1 MFQNSNHT
9 HSYNLRGSN
18 SSLFLPRPNTEY
30 GRKCFRYSGVK
41 IWNSIP
47 EQVRNSE
54 SLNSFNRNI
63 SSVSLTNQLFDYCTI
78 CFVICILYSQF
89 LILLAILYFI
99 YFCNINYLRPTW
111 KAASVESAMQ
121 RSQVKFYLILSYR
134 ISPCVVTSKSAQK
147 VPNKK
152 NFH

>member
-1 MFQNSNHT
+1 MSFISPYYRSKRLTLIGLKDYRAIVKNLTQIEASGLFQFLKFIEISHLVCKGVTFMFKVVNNLAPLRISSMFQNSNHI

-41 IWNSIP
+41 IWNSIS

-63 SSVSLTNQLFDYCTI
+63 SSVSLTN
-78 CFVICILYSQF
+78 
-89 LILLAILYFI
+89 
-99 YFCNINYLRPTW
+99 
-111 KAASVESAMQ
+111 
-121 RSQVKFYLILSYR
+121 
-134 ISPCVVTSKSAQK
+134 
-147 VPNKK
+147 
-152 NFH
+152 